1 MNTLTTEILYGQYNI
16 IPQMSQKISVQFVC
30 PSPKF
35 EIFEKKT
42 LSGYPWS
49 MPEQIKPELE
59 LVAKMRTRIKRK
71 LIIHIEGAVEGLLD
85 KIKTFERSRVRQE
98 KPDT

>member
-1 MNTLTTEILYGQYNI
+1 
-16 IPQMSQKISVQFVC
+16 MSAPAQNLRFSK
-30 PSPKF
+30 
-35 EIFEKKT
+35 EK
-42 LSGYPWS
+42 LSGYLWS
-49 MPEQIKPELE
+49 VLEQIKPELE

-98 KPDT
+98 KPDTLKITFPRGHLT